1 MQLSAD
7 CKATLNSCPRD
18 ILSFWQFLCIFF
30 LHALSTGVSDSNI
43 VISHRMEG
51 ERLILTC
58 VLSGDEN
65 LTQVNWEIQWPNRTN
80 VGIFH
85 PVYGTYVPPEYA
97 DRVII
102 SGKHLFS
109 TASLSLEKMPLNEIR
124 QICCV
129 FMTFPSGHLM
139 QCSKISDNDGVNA
152 NNRKTEVKEASHEL
166 SLFGQLGA
174 LTVGC
179 ILTLLLFLIPVYVCH
194 KRSCRRYFFNEEFF
208 ILGDKSFESSGHIT
222 QTHQH
227 LLRAHMFVQ
236 TFTENAQ
243 EVRHPPPAPGFDPTK
258 LYAKIKNDLYYG
270 RLWKAYQGRAR
281 ISTQGAPPD
290 PKKIYYRL
298 GERPQQQSDEKQRPI
313 GPDTMVTSSDNNS

>member
-1 MQLSAD
+1 MSR
-7 CKATLNSCPRD
+7 NSLCL
-18 ILSFWQFLCIFF
+18 ILIITFLR
-30 LHALSTGVSDSNI
+30 TGVSDSNI

-102 SGKHLFS
+102 DGKHLFS

-152 NNRKTEVKEASHEL
+152 NNRKTEVKEAGHEL

-179 ILTLLLFLIPVYVCH
+179 ILTLLLFVIPVYVCH
-194 KRSCRRYFFNEEFF
+194 KCSCRRRQEFRV
-208 ILGDKSFESSGHIT
+208 
-222 QTHQH
+222 QQ
-227 LLRAHMFVQ
+227 AHYTDPSTPSE